1 MRVMLTVVAFAA
13 SVSAVSAQTS
23 QRFTFQQVEGGLM
36 RLDTETGHV
45 SLCTR
50 GGADYICRSV
60 ADDRMALQ
68 AEIDRLKQENDTL
81 KKIAGATPAPGAGS
95 RLQLPSEEELD
106 KAMGLFEKMMRRMM
120 KTMREEPMPDR
131 L

>member
-1 MRVMLTVVAFAA
+1 MRNILIAA
-13 SVSAVSAQTS
+13 SVMASLTGAMAQTS

-36 RLDTETGHV
+36 RLDGETGHV
-45 SLCTR
+45 SFCTR
-50 GGADYICRSV
+50 GGAEFICRSV
-60 ADDRMALQ
+60 ADDHVALQ
-68 AEIDRLKQENDTL
+68 AEIDRLKQENDAL
-81 KKIAGATPAPGAGS
+81 RKMAGATPAPGGGS

-120 KTMREEPMPDR
+120 KTMRDEPQPDK